1 MLTPLTGARN
11 RCRGIVCGSVAFLAF
26 LWIAQIAVPLCG
38 AQSANTGAVAGTVM
52 DPSGGTVPDVSI
64 KLIDEATGD
73 VRTVTSHASGT
84 YLAPLLLPGVYRIE
98 ATKTGFKTLVLTG
111 IHVFVTE
118 TETVNVHLEI
128 GTISQTVTV
137 NAEATVLETESPS
150 LGHVT
155 DGEMVR
161 DLPLVNRNYTQI
173 VGLSAGV
180 VTDVNDASDLGPG
193 ASSYNAANQGFSAHG
208 GATSDNNYQMNG
220 AQVNDLMGSAIFSGG
235 VPIPNPDAIQEFKV
249 QTSQYDASYGRDAG
263 ANVDVVTKGGSNGFH
278 GSVFEF
284 FRNDVLNANDFF
296 LNAESAPRASLK
308 QNQFGFALGGPVIKD
323 KLLFFTSYQG
333 TRQVNGLDT
342 SAACLSTF
350 ITPPQLAA
358 AGNRTAQS
366 LGAAFAGQMSPFTGQ
381 TVAANGSNI
390 VPQAVALL
398 DLTLPNGNFLIPS
411 PQNTTTGE
419 TTVTQNCFYNADQFV
434 TNVDILPTSQSK
446 LALRFFF
453 DDGNQS
459 ATFPAAFSPTLPGF
473 PQNVHSGFRDFTLTY
488 TFTFSPTL
496 FNQFVVGY
504 NRLTTLLAQG
514 EPMVNSAGGT
524 APFSYSLIGVTAPGP
539 DNTFPGIGLDGNF
552 ELGGNG
558 QGDRLVQNGYNF
570 DDVLSYVRGKHSF
583 RFGGGVSEQQINF
596 ERFHFLGASIFL
608 DFPDLLL
615 GTVTES
621 EDLVGLPDRAW
632 RALNADAFAQDDIKL
647 TPRLTVNLGVRYERQ
662 GAIGDDLG
670 RAAIFNIALADPTPP
685 LSGSIAGYEVASNFH
700 GTIPPGVAQA
710 KNNAAINEDG
720 QNNVAP
726 RLGFAWQL
734 PHANRLVLR
743 GGYGIYYTRSSGQ
756 PFLQLLGAPPYGLI
770 RQELFQPFAS
780 PFPAAPAS
788 IPFFP
793 AYSPATPE
801 GATLTPVTFSP
812 EFRPPIVQQYSMNLQ
827 AELTRNLVFEVG
839 YEGARG
845 SHLIQFRDFNQAL
858 NATPAN
864 PVNGNTSN
872 TLANLPM
879 RVPIEGLSATNSDI
893 IESAGSSWY
902 NALTV
907 SLNKR
912 FSNGLQLLAS
922 YTWSRELT
930 ADNAY
935 STSPN
940 GGVLVGNQDD
950 PASRYGAD
958 GFVRPQRLIVSYVYD
973 FPGPKDRM
981 SFAGRALGGWSVS
994 GVTTFQSGHYLTISD
1009 INATNAFGISGAG
1022 MDTPDFAAGCTRSQ
1036 LATHGS
1042 VESRLPG
1049 FLNAACLTGP
1059 PVITVD
1065 GGTDFGNLGVS
1076 VVRGPDQANFDM
1088 ALIKKTPILRSSERM
1103 NLEFRAEFFNAFNH
1117 PQFADPSATN
1127 LIAGEV
1133 VGPAFVPLP
1142 SFGVITSTSVNPRV
1156 IQLALK
1162 LNF

>member
-1 MLTPLTGARN
+1 MVTPLNCARN
-11 RCRGIVCGSVAFLAF
+11 RFWRIACASLALVAL
-26 LWIAQIAVPLCG
+26 LWFSQIAVPPSQ
-38 AQSANTGAVAGTVM
+38 AQSASTGAVAGTVT

-64 KLIDEATGD
+64 KLIDQATGD
-73 VRTVTSHASGT
+73 VRTVNSQASGI
-84 YLAPLLLPGVYRIE
+84 YLAPLLLPDVYRIE
-98 ATKTGFKTLVLTG
+98 ASKTGFKTLVLTG

-118 TETVNVHLEI
+118 TETVNIRLEV
-128 GTISQTVTV
+128 GSVTQTITV
-137 NAEATVLETESPS
+137 NAEATALETENPS

-161 DLPLVNRNYTQI
+161 DLPLVTRNYTQI
-173 VGLSAGV
+173 VGLSPGV
-180 VTDVNDASDLGPG
+180 VTDVNDASDLGAG
-193 ASSYNAANQGFSAHG
+193 VSSYNAANEGFSAHG

-220 AQVNDLMGSAIFSGG
+220 AEVNDLMGSAIFSGG

-263 ANVDVVTKGGSNGFH
+263 ANVDVVTKGGSNDFH

-284 FRNDVLNANDFF
+284 FRNDVLNANDYF
-296 LNAESAPRASLK
+296 LNAEGAPRASLK

-323 KLLFFTSYQG
+323 KLLFFGSYQG

-358 AGNRTAQS
+358 AGNRTPAS
-366 LGAAFAGQMSPFTGQ
+366 LGAAFAGQMSPFTGE

-411 PQNTTTGE
+411 PENTTTGE
-419 TTVTQNCFYNADQFV
+419 TTLTQNCFYNADQFV
-434 TNVDILPTSQSK
+434 SNVDILPTAQSK

-473 PQNVHSGFRDFTLTY
+473 PQNVHSKFRDFTLTY
-488 TFTFSPTL
+488 TYTFSSTL
-496 FNQFVVGY
+496 FNQLVLGY
-504 NRLTTLLAQG
+504 NRLSTLLAQG
-514 EPMVNSAGGT
+514 EPLVNSAGTT
-524 APFSYSLIGVTAPGP
+524 APFSYSLIGVTAPGL
-539 DNTFPGIGLDGNF
+539 DNTFPGIGLDGSF

-570 DDVLSYVRGKHSF
+570 DDVLSYVRGKQSF

-647 TPRLTVNLGVRYERQ
+647 TSHLTVNLGVRYERQ

-670 RAAIFNIALADPTPP
+670 RAAIFNLALANPTPP
-685 LSGSIAGYEVASNFH
+685 LSGTLAGYVVASNFH
-700 GTIPPGVAQA
+700 GTIPAGVAQA
-710 KNNAAINEDG
+710 GNNAAINEDG

-734 PHANRLVLR
+734 PHANRMVLR

-770 RQELFQPFAS
+770 RQEFFTPFSS

-793 AYSPATPE
+793 AYSPT
-801 GATLTPVTFSP
+801 TSLTPVTFSP
-812 EFRPPIVQQYSMNLQ
+812 EFRPPIVQQYSLNLQ
-827 AELTRNLVFEVG
+827 SELTRNLVFEVG

-845 SHLIQFRDFNQAL
+845 SRLIQFRDFNQAL

-872 TLANLPM
+872 TLANLAT
-879 RVPIEGLSATNSDI
+879 RVPYEGFSPTNSDI

-902 NALTV
+902 DALTV

-912 FSNGLQLLAS
+912 FSQGLQLLAS
-922 YTWSRELT
+922 YTWSRALT

-973 FPGPKDRM
+973 FPGPQDRM
-981 SFAGRALGGWSVS
+981 SFAGRVLGGWSVA

-1022 MDTPDFAAGCTRSQ
+1022 MDTPDLATGCTRSQ

-1042 VESRLPG
+1042 VESRLTG

-1059 PVITVD
+1059 PVITAD
-1065 GGTDFGNLGVS
+1065 GGTDFGDLGVS
-1076 VVRGPDQANFDM
+1076 VVRGPDQANFDI
-1088 ALIKKTPILRSSERM
+1088 ALVKKTPILRSSERM

-1117 PQFADPSATN
+1117 PQFTDPSATN

-1133 VGPAFVPLP
+1133 VSSAFVPLP
-1142 SFGVITSTSVNPRV
+1142 SFGVITSTSVNPRL